1 MTGVELFEYALY
13 FLNYLPSKIEM
24 SNVVGVTGLSLALC
38 FLATIYPAYRAA
50 STDPVEAMRYE

>member
-1 MTGVELFEYALY
+1 
-13 FLNYLPSKIEM
+13 
-24 SNVVGVTGLSLALC
+24 LSLALC